1 VSKSL
6 VLGACAAALVGCEFK
21 SFLNPGEVGRYRHE
35 PLLLPIVN
43 TLETGVEE
51 PNDEFKEA
59 TDVRPEDLAAADQD
73 YVIGKNDLLNI
84 SITDLIGPNI
94 ETVKTARVSESGN
107 ISLPLIG
114 QVHSEGLTEAQ
125 LETEIIRK
133 YREAGLMPNAQ
144 VSVTVAQALART
156 FSILGAV
163 ARSGQYQITQSD
175 FRILDALVTAGD
187 LSMQGVDTAYV
198 IRRAPRM
205 SGTMPATVPGAA
217 PGTPGTAPAD
227 PLAPRSQANPI
238 EYKKVVLLMQE
249 AAANQPADAGGR
261 PASTGE
267 GRYIIVDGKP
277 VLVGNQGAAA
287 EPAPAAP
294 AAQPAPAT
302 PAAAAEPAPA
312 VPAAPAA
319 AAEPAPAAPAA
330 APVAAPSTQGF
341 EFNAPTVEPQ
351 RVIRIPIAQLRNGE
365 LRYNVVIRPQDMI
378 IVPPPTTGEYYM
390 TAM

>member
-1 VSKSL
+1 MRLALLIQASKSL
-6 VLGACAAALVGCEFK
+6 VLGAVAAALVGCETK
-21 SFLNPGEVGRYRHE
+21 SFLNPGEVGRYKSE
-35 PLLLPIVN
+35 PLLLPIVS
-43 TLETGVEE
+43 TLGTGIEE
-51 PNDEFKEA
+51 PSDEFKEA
-59 TDVRPEDLAAADQD
+59 TDVRPDDLTAEEQD

-114 QVHSEGLTEAQ
+114 QVHAQGLTEVQ

-187 LSMQGVDTAYV
+187 LTMQGVETAYV
-198 IRRAPRM
+198 IRRAPRA
-205 SGTMPATVPGAA
+205 SGTMPATAPGAA
-217 PGTPGTAPAD
+217 PGTPGTAPAVD

-238 EYKKVVLLMQE
+238 EYKKVILLMQE
-249 AAANQPADAGGR
+249 AAANQPADAAGR
-261 PASTGE
+261 PAPAGE

-287 EPAPAAP
+287 EPAAAP
-294 AAQPAPAT
+294 AAQPAPAAPRLRLSPLRRPRQIGRCLLSPLRRHRQS
-302 PAAAAEPAPA
+302 PARPPI
-312 VPAAPAA
+312 PRDLNSMHRR
-319 AAEPAPAAPAA
+319 
-330 APVAAPSTQGF
+330 PSPSG
-341 EFNAPTVEPQ
+341 
-351 RVIRIPIAQLRNGE
+351 
-365 LRYNVVIRPQDMI
+365 
-378 IVPPPTTGEYYM
+378 
-390 TAM
+390 